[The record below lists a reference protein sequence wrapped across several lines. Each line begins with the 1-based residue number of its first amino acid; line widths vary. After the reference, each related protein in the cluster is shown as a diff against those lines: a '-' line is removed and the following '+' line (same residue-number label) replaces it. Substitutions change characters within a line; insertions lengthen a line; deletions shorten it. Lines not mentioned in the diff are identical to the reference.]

1 MTTTITSAG
10 DIDAGRSNS
19 RTDAA
24 MPTIFQREEVSRE
37 WLAFC
42 ARAISLA
49 IISIWLTT
57 LMPWEE
63 TLFYLPL
70 ILAFIGCGYGH
81 YRVTAYA
88 PHWTWARLL
97 LIAFD
102 FGLLAFTTTADNPL
116 NDWTLPPP
124 LRLESGNFGFFFVI
138 LSSVGLSYST
148 RRTVVTGLIAGIAW
162 ASVYLWVAQQPGSF
176 TYLDTPLNDVTDWI
190 AARENFNFVDLHG
203 LYQDLM
209 ILTIVTGI
217 LALSVHRSR
226 RLVLEQAQLARERSN
241 LARYFPPNMVDSLA
255 GRDEPLGS
263 TRTQPVAVL
272 FADIVGFTEWAE
284 QHSPG
289 EVIGLLRE
297 VHAKLEAAVFEH
309 DGTLDKYLGD
319 GLMATF
325 GTPRRGP
332 RDAANAIACA
342 QSMVSAIDAW
352 SAAQTE
358 PNRIRLSVGI
368 QYGEVVIGDIGSARR
383 MEFTVLGDT
392 VNVASRLEAATR
404 ELGCRILIGEP
415 VVTAACE
422 ESHLSPA
429 DLLPTAARYDSIK
442 IKGHTAIG
450 VYAL

>member
-1 MTTTITSAG
+1 M
-10 DIDAGRSNS
+10 
-19 RTDAA
+19 
-24 MPTIFQREEVSRE
+24 
-37 WLAFC
+37 
-42 ARAISLA
+42 
-49 IISIWLTT
+49 
-57 LMPWEE
+57 
-63 TLFYLPL
+63 
-70 ILAFIGCGYGH
+70 
-81 YRVTAYA
+81 
-88 PHWTWARLL
+88 
-97 LIAFD
+97 
-102 FGLLAFTTTADNPL
+102 
-116 NDWTLPPP
+116 
-124 LRLESGNFGFFFVI
+124 
-138 LSSVGLSYST
+138 
-148 RRTVVTGLIAGIAW
+148 
-162 ASVYLWVAQQPGSF
+162 
-176 TYLDTPLNDVTDWI
+176 
-190 AARENFNFVDLHG
+190 
-203 LYQDLM
+203 
-209 ILTIVTGI
+209 
-217 LALSVHRSR
+217 
-226 RLVLEQAQLARERSN
+226 
-241 LARYFPPNMVDSLA
+241 
-255 GRDEPLGS
+255 
-263 TRTQPVAVL
+263 L